1 MDEQRR
7 TLLTVEETAERLS
20 IGRTT
25 VFALLKAGELDSVQI
40 GRLRRVPVEAVD
52 AYVASLSANQVEGN
66 H

>member
-1 MDEQRR
+1 MDEQHR
-7 TLLTVEETAERLS
+7 TLLTVEEAAERLS
-20 IGRTT
+20 IGRTA

-52 AYVASLSANQVEGN
+52 AYVARLSANQAEGN